1 MKNLAII
8 VAIITFIFLTAA
20 LYFNKEI
27 KNLFNTYNVENFNV
41 DNSDIGLKWVYETN
55 KEPNGDKI
63 NNQKLYDILKNKV
76 VYPVIITRDELDSME
91 LKDLTYD
98 TYIDVEGRYFKP
110 YNPNKIYSEE
120 IGKKW
125 INLGIETE
133 LYVMDNYTEIK
144 NNNIKEAIKKKLI
157 AKDFENVDGIDIYSF
172 TQKEYTNM
180 IGSTILTHDSYI
192 IVDNNIY
199 QPYYPTEIVEQD
211 IESSGLNAEYI
222 KNSGLDASFTG
233 STSIQTQNM
242 IDTYSSTDSYITDN
256 TNTELSMN
264 TNYMYYRQS
273 GDDLEKTIMDPIE
286 DTYLPYNDVKYNN
299 DPDSLSKN
307 KINEYVIIDIYKSLL
322 NRQPKSEELNK
333 NLQEFYEKLGDEDKL
348 KMKIYNSTEY
358 KMIVKMQSNDVEP
371 GLVRH
376 ISHTKLIDVIE
387 PLYIEHYNNNIP
399 EKMRVPLKQCYIHL
413 QYNDY
418 LFRALLMHDK
428 YKSFEKNVMKK
439 YIMTDKILL
448 DIFNEHFV
456 LYELRL
462 IANELKRRDIIKRKA
477 FETPIA
483 LHTESSEKAA
493 NGSDDNETKM
503 NSDKYISDIVN
514 DGNSVF
520 NINITLNDKDKDT
533 SKPYSMT
540 AKIIND
546 DKDKLIKK
554 GNIDSIPEYTEHP
567 KEETDYSKVQHKP
580 TYRIGN
586 KIYNP
591 LTYKQQYRGYP
602 EYRPNVCSYGTEQVV
617 NPVLLKNSNLF
628 QGTDIKYAFDN
639 TQVGSIMPKFE
650 YREYEEIK

>member
-144 NNNIKEAIKKKLI
+144 NNNIKEAIKEKLI
-157 AKDFENVDGIDIYSF
+157 AKDFEIVDGIDIYSF

-286 DTYLPYNDVKYNN
+286 DKYLPYNDVKYNN

-333 NLQEFYEKLGDEDKL
+333 NLQEFYEKLVDEDKL

-418 LFRALLMHDK
+418 LFRAMLMHDK

-493 NGSDDNETKM
+493 NGNDNNETKM